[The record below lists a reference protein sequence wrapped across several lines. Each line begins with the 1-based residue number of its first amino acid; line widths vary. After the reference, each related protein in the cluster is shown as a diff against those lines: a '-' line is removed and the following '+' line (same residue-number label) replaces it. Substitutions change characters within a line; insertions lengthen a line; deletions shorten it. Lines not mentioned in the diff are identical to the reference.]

1 MVLMELNFWC
11 LGHPFALCT
20 FYKCV
25 INFML
30 PLFSKITSFYYIAN
44 HSFYFPRNMRSHL
57 KFQFGVL
64 LYTTLNRNTIHEGQN
79 RNFIFILQILAVPFS
94 KSCHLN
100 FNRRNFFFLSIVLK
114 GLAMIIV
121 FWDKNNWKNTRR
133 IWS

>member
-1 MVLMELNFWC
+1 MGITITQTLQFWIWYS
-11 LGHPFALCT
+11 LSVQLAMMYDWSWF
-20 FYKCV
+20 F
-25 INFML
+25 F
-30 PLFSKITSFYYIAN
+30 SFYYIAN
-44 HSFYFPRNMRSHL
+44 RSFYFPRNMRSHL

-64 LYTTLNRNTIHEGQN
+64 LYTTLNKNTIHEGQN